1 MGANL
6 KTGGG
11 IHYAWV
17 VMVAFG
23 FVMCGSI
30 GSLTVLS
37 GLFFYPVSTDLGC
50 DLSTL
55 TLYMTITMVVL
66 ALSMPLVGNL
76 LTRVKIQ
83 RILTGAAIL
92 EVGSLVA
99 MSQLT
104 EAWMWYIAGA
114 ASGLGLAATSTVT
127 ITPTIGNWFHRKTGF
142 AIGMVWAIQ
151 SVYDAAVSPI
161 LNNVI
166 AACGWRTGYLA
177 LAAISALMLF
187 PSAIFLIRYR
197 PQEKGLLPYGYDPDA
212 ARAHQRADLG
222 SGVPWKAAVRS
233 APFVLCVFLVMLC
246 QMTACM
252 NQVFPTYAEVVGLG
266 AAVGSLMVSAASICD
281 VFLNPM
287 AGATGDKFGIT
298 KSMVL
303 WTGITMVSFV
313 ILIFGMGSPVLSCIG
328 AGIND
333 AMYAICGVGYSMFA
347 LTLFGMRDF
356 ERIYSR
362 MACVGCLVAS
372 LGVPLMMF
380 IYEST
385 GSFTNVFLFC
395 ILVDAVIIGLVLLAV
410 KTSRTLTWVD
420 GEADAPAGAAE
431 AHAAKADAPATEAK
445 TYCQ

>member
-1 MGANL
+1 MEASL
-6 KTGGG
+6 KTGGK

-23 FVMCGSI
+23 LVMCGSI
-30 GSLTVLS
+30 GSLTVLA
-37 GLFFYPVSTDLGC
+37 GLFFYPVSTELGC
-50 DLSTL
+50 DFSTL
-55 TLYMTITMVVL
+55 TMYMTISLVVL

-76 LTRVKIQ
+76 LTKVKIQ
-83 RILTGAAIL
+83 HILTVAGIL

-99 MSQLT
+99 MSMLT
-104 EAWMWYIAGA
+104 QPWMWYIVGA
-114 ASGLGLAATSTVT
+114 ISGFGLAATSTVT
-127 ITPTIGNWFHRKTGF
+127 ITPTIGNWFHKKTGF

-151 SVYDAAVSPI
+151 SIYDAAVSPI

-166 AACGWRTGYLA
+166 MTYGWRTGYLV
-177 LAAISALMLF
+177 LAAISALLLF

-197 PQEKGLLPYGYDPDA
+197 PQEKGMLPYGYDPQV
-212 ARAHQRADLG
+212 ARAQANASLKG
-222 SGVPWKAAVRS
+222 GVPWEVAIKS
-233 APFVLCVFLVMLC
+233 LPFFLCVFLVMLC

-287 AGATGDKFGIT
+287 AGATSDKFGIT
-298 KSMVL
+298 KSMIL
-303 WTGITMVSFV
+303 WTAITMVSFV
-313 ILIFGMGSPVLSCIG
+313 ILFLGMGSPVLSCIG

-333 AMYAICGVGYSMFA
+333 AMYAICGVGYSVFA

-356 ERIYSR
+356 EKIYSR
-362 MACVGCLVAS
+362 MASVGCLVAS

-385 GSFTNVFLFC
+385 GAFQNVFIFC
-395 ILVDAVIIGLVLLAV
+395 FLVDAVIIALVLLAA
-410 KTSRTLTWVD
+410 KTSKNLQWVD
-420 GEADAPAGAAE
+420 DEACAPAAE
-431 AHAAKADAPATEAK
+431 DHAEDIR
-445 TYCQ
+445 